1 MWSVP
6 STLTAALLLTAPLL
20 LLLAGLAPTAWAN
33 RRPRTM
39 AGLSGIEL
47 TEAELMLSI
56 RASSGPSRSAPT
68 STRSP

>member
-39 AGLSGIEL
+39 AGLSGIECRRPVP
-47 TEAELMLSI
+47 EALNTVEVWNPI
-56 RASSGPSRSAPT
+56 GAA
-68 STRSP
+68 